1 MHAWPWRNAAS
12 PKARLTRFQGFTS
25 TFAALGLTLG
35 AAAIGAACYDR
46 VGVTSLPDKSQI
58 QGMAT
63 MAQATTLLD
72 ARDRHAFTIYREQ
85 RIEVPLSRISPH
97 LVRAI
102 VAVEDQRFYD
112 HKGIDVVRVAGAAIS
127 NLRSGTRGQGASTLT
142 QQLARQSF
150 LTSEKTYTRKFKE
163 AVLARRIEGEF
174 SKDEILEL
182 YLNKVY
188 FGAGLYGAEAA
199 ALGYF
204 GKPAADLDIAQ
215 AAMLAGVVKSPSAY
229 APTTDLARATTRRN
243 LVLKVMQGSGV
254 ITRDEYEKAVQ
265 ERVVLEDSLRRAEAY
280 GQYFKE
286 AVRRELVDRFGHER
300 VYEGGLKVYTTI
312 DLEMQKAAEAEVQR
326 SLKEIEG
333 RQAARRRKG
342 APAPTEPL
350 QAALIALDPQTGEVR
365 ALVGGRD
372 FGASPFDRARQ
383 ARRQAGSAFK
393 PFVYAAAIEG
403 GYSPASLITDLDAP
417 IQTPQGAWTPED
429 EHLAA
434 SFMTMRTALRTSSNL
449 AAVHMLDTV
458 GIPEAVAL
466 AKRMGVGDV
475 PSVPSLALGAG
486 DVTLMSMTAAYGA
499 FANQGLLPVP
509 TLIRRVETRSG
520 EVLYEHAPAPQ
531 RVISASTAF
540 LMTNMLADVID
551 SGTAWPARRVGFTL
565 PAAGKTGTT
574 NDYRDAWFIGFTPHL
589 VSGVWIGYDQPRTI
603 MAGGYAAELAVP
615 LWGRFM
621 VRATNGNAPDW
632 YQAPAAITTAT
643 VCRLSGKLANH
654 ECAGVDTVDRRGN
667 RSHGSQVYTDYFV
680 SGSEPTEHCDLHGN
694 HVGRGVLGALAAVL
708 DMGSGDPLPPP
719 PPVHV
724 VTDSTAPASVA
735 DGTPAIA
742 SSPVPET
749 PSKKRGFWSRV
760 FGGRRTPQDA
770 SAR

>member
-1 MHAWPWRNAAS
+1 
-12 PKARLTRFQGFTS
+12 
-25 TFAALGLTLG
+25 
-35 AAAIGAACYDR
+35 
-46 VGVTSLPDKSQI
+46 
-58 QGMAT
+58 

-72 ARDRHAFTIYREQ
+72 ASGRHAFTIYREQ
-85 RIEVPLSRISPH
+85 RIDVPLSRISRH

-112 HKGIDVVRVAGAAIS
+112 HKGIDMVRVAGAAIS

-150 LTSEKTYTRKFKE
+150 LTSEKTYTRKLRE
-163 AVLARRIEGEF
+163 AVLARRIEKEF

-215 AAMLAGVVKSPSAY
+215 AALLAGLVKSPSAY
-229 APTTDLARATTRRN
+229 APTTDLARAIARRN
-243 LVLKVMQGSGV
+243 LVLKVMHDSGT
-254 ITRDEYEKAVQ
+254 ITDEEYEKAVQ
-265 ERVVLEDSLRRAEAY
+265 QRVVLEDSLRRAEAY

-286 AVRRELVDRFGHER
+286 AVRRELVERFGHEL
-300 VYEGGLKVYTTI
+300 VYEGGLRVYTTI

-326 SLKEIEG
+326 SLKDIEA
-333 RQAARRRKG
+333 RQVSRRRKG

-350 QAALIALDPQTGEVR
+350 QAALVALDPQTGEVR

-372 FGASPFDRARQ
+372 FAASPFDRARQ
-383 ARRQAGSAFK
+383 AKRQAGSAFK

-417 IQTPQGAWTPED
+417 IQTPQGGWTPED
-429 EHLAA
+429 EHLATSA
-434 SFMTMRTALRTSSNL
+434 MTMRTALRTSSNL
-449 AAVHMLDTV
+449 AAVHMLDNV
-458 GIPEAVAL
+458 GIPAAVAL
-466 AKRMGVGDV
+466 AKRMGIGDV
-475 PSVPSLALGAG
+475 PSVPSMALGAG

-499 FANQGLLPVP
+499 FANQGLLAVP

-520 EVLYEHAPAPQ
+520 EVLYEHTPSPQ
-531 RVISASTAF
+531 PVVSQTTAF
-540 LMTNMLADVID
+540 LMTNMLADVIN

-589 VSGVWIGYDQPRTI
+589 VSGVWVGYDQPRTI
-603 MAGGYAAELAVP
+603 IAGGYAAELAVP

-621 VRATNGNAPDW
+621 MRATKGNAPDW
-632 YQAPAAITTAT
+632 YQAPPTITTAT
-643 VCRLSGKLANH
+643 ICRLSGKLANH
-654 ECAGVDTVDRRGN
+654 ECAGVDTVDTRGN
-667 RSHGSQVYTDYFV
+667 LSRGSQVYSDYFV
-680 SGSEPTEHCDLHGN
+680 RGSEPTEHCDLH
-694 HVGRGVLGALAAVL
+694 VGRGVLGTLAAVF
-708 DMGSGDPLPPP
+708 DIGPGDPSPPP
-719 PPVHV
+719 PPAHV
-724 VTDSTAPASVA
+724 ATDNAAPPAVA
-735 DGTPAIA
+735 DGAPAVA
-742 SSPVPET
+742 SAPAPET
-749 PSKKRGFWSRV
+749 PPKRRGFWSRV
-760 FGGRRTPQDA
+760 FGGKQTPKDP
-770 SAR
+770 